1 MKVQFPGTVQMKTVS
16 SGLHSGLGVD
26 MNGTVW
32 FWGAND
38 GGMRADGTIG
48 GAGSNNPVQITKD
61 INGNAFNNVAQMSA
75 YWWDDLSAD
84 NENSSGVL
92 ACKTDGTVWI
102 WGNAQG
108 GFIGNGTTGGE
119 VLKPTQ
125 IPMPGNAHIVKVL
138 AGDICMALDNAG
150 NVYTWGGANR
160 VDLLGTGAADYYNV
174 HQVKLP
180 KPAKDIAGAQM
191 FSYALAT
198 DGTLYGWGIYGAY
211 LGNGTGTYLA
221 SNVFYPTPI
230 DLTPGL
236 NLPHPISQIMC
247 NSISTHVILTDSTLW
262 GWGDNTQGNVG
273 NGVQINFGT
282 YTPPYEWDWGA
293 AEVLQH
299 PPVQIAP
306 LVHNFTNLFAGSAAC
321 FYMYAETANGQL
333 YSWGRNKSC
342 VLADGVY
349 GGSPDLEATYPDSW
363 EQPTITAVNPFA
375 LTKIYPST
383 SPICLSN
390 PGATAC
396 SSYKIPVDKAPVS
409 VAGPNQTI
417 SSPTSTGVLD
427 GSGSH
432 DADGVVVYYKW
443 QQVSGPSANTV
454 LDPTYAQTRLS
465 GLVAGTYVYSLT
477 VTDNGWASNTSTVTV
492 TVKATGNV
500 APTVGA
506 GGGPV
511 ITLPASSATLTGTAT
526 GNNGATIKTLS
537 WKQTS
542 GPVNATIGSAGSLS
556 TGISGLTAAG
566 SYVFSLT
573 ATDNNNL
580 TGTASVTVTVK
591 AAATVAPTV
600 SAGVG
605 AAITLPTASVILVG
619 TATGNG
625 GATIKGLSWKQTSGP
640 AAASIAAPTSLTTT
654 ISGLTVA
661 GSYVF
666 TLTATD
672 NNNLTA
678 TGSVTVTVNP
688 VVTSSGPAVAP
699 TVSAGKGQA
708 ITLPTTGTTLTG
720 TATGNSGA
728 TIKTLTWK
736 ESSGPA
742 TASISSPAS
751 LSTAISGLTVAGSYV
766 FTLYATDNNGKSANG
781 SMTVVVNPNPSKS
794 SPSTPTAV
802 APTVNAGKG
811 QVITLPTSTANL
823 SGTAVGNGGATIKG
837 LSWKLSSGPAKA
849 TISSPGSL
857 STAVSGL
864 TVAGSYVFTLTATDD
879 NGESANGSLTVTVS
893 PAVVTPPSVS
903 AGGDPVIQ
911 LPTSSITLSGS
922 AAGTNGAAITSVFWQ
937 LISGPGWVK
946 FSNEYA
952 TTTTISGMTVP
963 GTYMFQLS
971 ATDNHG
977 MTSTSLVDVVVK
989 AAAPTETDSSAENGG
1004 APSFGDS
1011 LGSRPLFLFP
1021 NPVHDLLNVRLN
1033 TAGAGKVLIAIYN
1046 AMGSRVQ
1053 MLQVEKDQW
1062 TLQTAIDVSRLAQ
1075 GVYTLQV
1082 MTGSTVRS
1090 SQFIKL

>member
-48 GAGSNNPVQITKD
+48 GAGSDNPVQITKD

-75 YWWDDLSAD
+75 YWWDDLSSD

-138 AGDICMALDNAG
+138 AGDICMALDNLG

-174 HQVKLP
+174 HQVKLA

-211 LGNGTGTYLA
+211 LGTGSGTYLA

-230 DLTPGL
+230 DLTSGL
-236 NLPHPISQIMC
+236 NLPHPISQIMS

-282 YTPPYEWDWGA
+282 YTPAYEWDWGA

-306 LVHNFTNLFAGSAAC
+306 LVHSFTNLFAGSAAC
-321 FYMYAETANGQL
+321 FYMYAETAAGQL

-342 VLADGVY
+342 VLADGVF

-363 EQPTITAVNPFA
+363 EQPTISAVNPFA

-383 SPICLSN
+383 SPICKSN

-396 SSYKIPVDKAPVS
+396 SSYPIPADQAPVS
-409 VAGPNQTI
+409 VAGVNQTI
-417 SSPTSTGVLD
+417 SLPTSTGVLD

-454 LDPTYAQTRLS
+454 LDATYAQTRLS

-477 VTDNGWASNTSTVTV
+477 VTDNGWASTTSTVTV
-492 TVKATGNV
+492 TVKTTGNV
-500 APTVGA
+500 APTVSA
-506 GGGPV
+506 GSGPT
-511 ITLPASSATLTGTAT
+511 ITLPTSSTTLTGTAT
-526 GNNGATIKTLS
+526 GNN
-537 WKQTS
+537 
-542 GPVNATIGSAGSLS
+542 
-556 TGISGLTAAG
+556 
-566 SYVFSLT
+566 
-573 ATDNNNL
+573 
-580 TGTASVTVTVK
+580 
-591 AAATVAPTV
+591 
-600 SAGVG
+600 
-605 AAITLPTASVILVG
+605 
-619 TATGNG
+619 

-640 AAASIAAPTSLTTT
+640 ANATIAAAGNISTGVSGLTVAGSYVFSLTATDNNALTATASVTVTVKAAATIAPSVGAGAAAAITLPVSSVILVGTAVGNGGATIKGLTWKQTSGPAAASIASPTSLTTT

-666 TLTATD
+666 SLTATD

-678 TGSVTVTVNP
+678 TGAVTVTVNP
-688 VVTSSGPAVAP
+688 LVTSGPAVAP

-708 ITLPTTGTTLTG
+708 ITLPTSATTLTG
-720 TATGNSGA
+720 TATGNGGA
-728 TIKTLTWK
+728 TIKTLSWK

-742 TASISSPAS
+742 TATVSSAAS
-751 LSTAISGLTVAGSYV
+751 LSTVVSGLTVAGSYV

-781 SMTVVVNPNPSKS
+781 SMTVVVNPDPSKS
-794 SPSTPTAV
+794 QAAPPTVV
-802 APTVNAGKG
+802 APTVSAGKG
-811 QVITLPTSTANL
+811 QAITLPTSTTTL
-823 SGTAVGNGGATIKG
+823 TGTAVGNGGATITA
-837 LSWKLSSGPAKA
+837 LSWKMSSGPATAK
-849 TISSPGSL
+849 ISSPGSL

-864 TVAGSYVFTLTATDD
+864 TVAGSYVFTLTATEN
-879 NGESANGSLTVTVS
+879 NGQTANGSLTVTVS
-893 PAVVTPPSVS
+893 PAVVTAPSVS

-922 AAGTNGAAITSVFWQ
+922 AAGTNGATITSVFWQ

-952 TTTTISGMTVP
+952 TTTTITGMTVA
-963 GTYMFQLS
+963 GTYVFQLS

-977 MTSTSLVDVVVK
+977 LTSTSLVDVVVK
-989 AAAPTETDSSAENGG
+989 AAAATATDSSVENRG
-1004 APSFGDS
+1004 ASNLADS
-1011 LGSRPLFLFP
+1011 TGMQPLFLFP
-1021 NPVHDLLNVRLN
+1021 NPVHGLLNVRLN
-1033 TAGAGKVLIAIYN
+1033 TVGSGKVLIAIYN
-1046 AMGSRVQ
+1046 EMGNRVQ
-1053 MLQVEKDQW
+1053 TIQVEKDQFV
-1062 TLQTAIDVSRLAQ
+1062 LQTAIDVSRLAQ

-1082 MTGSTVRS
+1082 MTGATVRS